1 MHTVLANYNLG
12 DALLTTLA
20 IFFLVVWLWVMFT
33 ILVDLFRDSE
43 LSGWWKAV
51 WVFFLVFFPFIT
63 AFVYLIARGKGMRER
78 AVRDAQE
85 TKAQTDAYIRQVAT
99 SPVDEIAKLNDLRQ
113 QGAITQEEYDR
124 LKAQI
129 TT

>member
-113 QGAITQEEYDR
+113 QGATTQEEYDR

>member
-33 ILVDLFRDSE
+33 ILVDLFRDHE

-78 AVRDAQE
+78 AIRDAQE
-85 TKAQTDAYIRQVAT
+85 TKAQTDAYIRHVAT

-113 QGAITQEEYDR
+113 QGAISQEEYDR
-124 LKAQI
+124 LKARI
-129 TT
+129 TA